1 MFRQRH
7 DWGKNVN
14 DDEIYAG
21 ITDVFQKQLKAPDL
35 VVFPAMTAGDVKGW
49 DSLTHIR
56 LILAVEKKFG
66 VKFRT
71 SEVSSFRNVG
81 DLAEMV
87 RAKLG

>member
-1 MFRQRH
+1 VTE
-7 DWGKNVN
+7 K
-14 DDEIYAG
+14 EIYAG
-21 ITDVFQKQLKAPDL
+21 ITAVFQEQLKTSNL

-56 LILAVEKKFG
+56 LILAVEKQFG

-87 RAKLG
+87 RAKLD

>member
-1 MFRQRH
+1 M
-7 DWGKNVN
+7 NEE
-14 DDEIYAG
+14 EIYAG
-21 ITDVFQKQLKAPDL
+21 ITEVFRQQLKSPDIA
-35 VVFPAMTAGDVKGW
+35 VFPSMTAGDVRGW
-49 DSLTHIR
+49 DSLAHIR